1 MEFCYL
7 TPGFYNDYSS
17 CTEIEQKHYRPYVQ
31 VCVRINDYLFVVPMR
46 SHIRHNF
53 VLWTDKENGCG
64 LDFSKAVI
72 ILDEKK
78 YIDSDRKPI
87 IRQNEFNSLKGKE
100 RIVYNK
106 MLSYIKR
113 YKKAK
118 LNRHIT
124 YNDQLCRF
132 STLRY
137 FEDYL

>member
-1 MEFCYL
+1 
-7 TPGFYNDYSS
+7 
-17 CTEIEQKHYRPYVQ
+17 
-31 VCVRINDYLFVVPMR
+31 MR

-53 VLWTDKENGCG
+53 VLWTYKENGCG

-106 MLSYIKR
+106 MLITNNEHISDMPLYNPKYMKVFRKAEDLDFSFIKGDTTVDYG
-113 YKKAK
+113 YKNQFSPLLLK
-118 LNRHIT
+118 
-124 YNDQLCRF
+124 DQIKDAFLTR
-132 STLRY
+132 
-137 FEDYL
+137 